1 MKKLAK
7 NPVLC
12 LRPVPQTIVSC
23 RDKEGRNNA
32 LVVGF
37 TANVSLDPA
46 MVMVGI
52 VPSRYSHHM
61 VKEDGCFVINLP
73 KKSFQKEYAY
83 LGSVSGKNEDKFET
97 LGLKWE
103 NVDLENGTIT
113 IDRQMQYQDGLIKLV
128 SPKTRNSIRTLAL
141 PQQAVDLLI
150 AEHQKHP
157 RNPYLFP
164 SPKTGTMYDPDA
176 FRRTHDK
183 ILKAIGAEHIRFH
196 DLRHTFATLS
206 LKSGVDVK
214 TLSGALGHYS
224 AGFTLNTYTH
234 ATAQMKQDAANTIG
248 GVISQQMR

>member
-12 LRPVPQTIVSC
+12 LWPVPQTIVSC

-103 NVDLENGTIT
+103 NGECVNAPILTDCPVSIECSVVDSIMPGTHELFI
-113 IDRQMQYQDGLIKLV
+113 GKV
-128 SPKTRNSIRTLAL
+128 E
-141 PQQAVDLLI
+141 AVHVDEEYLDAQGNILWDKMDL
-150 AEHQKHP
+150 
-157 RNPYLFP
+157 
-164 SPKTGTMYDPDA
+164 M
-176 FRRTHDK
+176 
-183 ILKAIGAEHIRFH
+183 
-196 DLRHTFATLS
+196 
-206 LKSGVDVK
+206 
-214 TLSGALGHYS
+214 
-224 AGFTLNTYTH
+224 
-234 ATAQMKQDAANTIG
+234 
-248 GVISQQMR
+248 